1 MNQEGFLL
9 EEEQEDKRFY
19 RLSLW
24 WVEHRALLRQIGIGI
39 FIAFDAVLLSFVVWT
54 MLDSFAISYGAE
66 QRAVAEMVAYGQ
78 SDLHAYTVAN
88 AAEDLQMGS
97 ASVFSTGDGQFDL
110 VVFVRNKNDDWWAE
124 VDYHFLT
131 DSGESE
137 YRSGFIL
144 PSEEKPF
151 VELAFDSGSTLFD
164 AEFVVDNVAWYRVDH
179 HLISDYEVW
188 SDDRLNIAIEDAA
201 FTTEAGYEDEV
212 YGRTSFYATNSTA
225 FSYYEPRF
233 FIMLMRGSSV
243 VGINRTSV
251 SEFESGE
258 MIDVSVNWFGTLP
271 SVTSV
276 EIRPEINIFDLDSY
290 KALAGET
297 TRDTRTR
304 VFDTRR

>member
-24 WVEHRALLRQIGIGI
+24 WVEHRALIRQIGIGT
-39 FIAFDAVLLSFVVWT
+39 FIAFDAVLLSFVLWT

-66 QRAVAEMVAYGQ
+66 QRVVAEMVAYGQ
-78 SDLHAYTVAN
+78 SDLHAYTVAD
-88 AAEDLQMGS
+88 AAEDLQMAG
-97 ASVFSTGDGQFDL
+97 ASVFSTGNGKFDL
-110 VVFVRNKNDDWWAE
+110 MVFVRNTNDDWWAE

-131 DSGESE
+131 DAGESE

-144 PSEEKPF
+144 PGEEKPF
-151 VELAFDSGSTLFD
+151 VELAFDSDSTLFD
-164 AEFVVDNVAWYRVDH
+164 AEFVLDDVLWHRLDH
-179 HLISDYEVW
+179 HAISDYGIW
-188 SDDRLNIAIEDAA
+188 SGDRLNVAVEDAA
-201 FTTEAGYEDEV
+201 FTKEEGNENET
-212 YGRTSFYATNSTA
+212 YGRTSFFATNNTA

-243 VGINRTSV
+243 VGINRTSI

-258 MIDVSVNWFGTLP
+258 MVDMSVNWFGTLP

-276 EIRPEINIFDLDSY
+276 EIRPEINIFDIDSY
-290 KALAGET
+290 KALVGES

-304 VFDTRR
+304 VFDSRR